1 MALIN
6 QDSDDGRASPEA
18 TKAAHIGAL
27 QRELAGYVAAGKAA
41 RADAV
46 RAELKRLGVKP
57 EDAKA
62 GKPSRAEAEKPEG
75 TEQAT
80 A

>member
-18 TKAAHIGAL
+18 TKAAHVAAL
-27 QRELAGYVAAGKAA
+27 QRELGGYVAAGKTD

-57 EDAKA
+57 EGAKA
-62 GKPSRAEAEKPEG
+62 EKPARAEAEKPG
-75 TEQAT
+75 ATEQAT
-80 A
+80 T